1 LASSICSIAAL
12 LLLQAGAPADRVDGR
27 VLRPGAEVMEPVAG
41 VWTVLHRV
49 GPDGAGPLDSARSD
63 ARGRYS
69 YRYRRS
75 GSADA
80 VYFVSATHHGV
91 TYFTV
96 PLAFSNVSGE
106 PAEIVVFDTTSRP
119 VPITIR
125 GRHIVV
131 SAVTPAGVR
140 PVTEVFELSNDTTVT
155 FVSPDSSAAPTF
167 SVLLPR
173 NARDPKVEQG
183 DIPADAVSFAD
194 GRARMIAPI
203 PPGVKQLAYS
213 YMLPSGEFP
222 LSVPTGAPI
231 DVYEILIEEP
241 RGVAT
246 GAKLTEEPAVTAEGR
261 TFRRF
266 TAQEVPVN
274 AVAVINIPSARRSWS
289 PTFLTL
295 FIVGAA
301 SLMLLALAR
310 VYRSG

>member
-1 LASSICSIAAL
+1 M
-12 LLLQAGAPADRVDGR
+12 
-27 VLRPGAEVMEPVAG
+27 RPGPEVMEPVPG
-41 VWTVLHRV
+41 VWTMLHRV
-49 GPDGAGPLDSARSD
+49 GPDSAGPLDSVRSD

-69 YRYRRS
+69 YSYRRT

-106 PAEIVVFDTTSRP
+106 PAEIVVFDTTSRRI
-119 VPITIR
+119 PITIR

-131 SAVTPAGVR
+131 SAPTSSGMR

-155 FVSPDSSAAPTF
+155 LVSPGPSAPPTF
-167 SVLLPR
+167 SALLPK

-183 DIPADAVSFAD
+183 DISAEAVTFTD
-194 GRARMIAPI
+194 GRVRVVAPF

-213 YMLPSGEFP
+213 YTLPADEFP
-222 LSVPTGAPI
+222 LSVRAEAPV
-231 DVYEILIEEP
+231 DVYEVLIEEP
-241 RGVAT
+241 RGVVT
-246 GAKLTEEPAVTAEGR
+246 GAKMTEEPAVTAEGR

-266 TAQEVPVN
+266 LAQEVPLN
-274 AVAVINIPSARRSWS
+274 AVAVIDIPSPRRSWS
-289 PTFLTL
+289 PTFLIL
-295 FIVGAA
+295 FIVAVG

-310 VYRSG
+310 AYRRG

>member
-1 LASSICSIAAL
+1 MASSICRIAV
-12 LLLQAGAPADRVDGR
+12 LLLQAAAPPDRVDGR
-27 VLRPGAEVMEPVAG
+27 VVRPGPEVMEPVAG

-63 ARGRYS
+63 ARGRYTYS
-69 YRYRRS
+69 YRRT

-96 PLAFSNVSGE
+96 PLAFDDVSGD
-106 PAEIVVFDTTSRP
+106 PAEIVVFDTTSRR

-131 SAVTPAGVR
+131 SAPTSSGVR

-155 FVSPDSSAAPTF
+155 LVSPGPSSPPTF
-167 SVLLPR
+167 SAPLPR

-183 DIPADAVSFAD
+183 DVPADAVSFAD
-194 GRARMIAPI
+194 GRVRVVAPL

-213 YMLPSGEFP
+213 YTLPAAEFP
-222 LSVPTGAPI
+222 LSIPAEAPI
-231 DVYEILIEEP
+231 DVYEVLIEEP
-241 RGVAT
+241 RGVAS

-266 TAQEVPVN
+266 MAQEVPLN
-274 AVAVINIPSARRSWS
+274 AVAVIDIPSARRTWS
-289 PTFLTL
+289 PTFLIL
-295 FIVGAA
+295 FIVAAA

-310 VYRSG
+310 AYRRK

>member
-1 LASSICSIAAL
+1 
-12 LLLQAGAPADRVDGR
+12 
-27 VLRPGAEVMEPVAG
+27 MEPVAG

-69 YRYRRS
+69 YSFRRT

-96 PLAFSNVSGE
+96 PLAFSSVSGD
-106 PAEIVVFDTTSRP
+106 PTEIIVFDTTSRR

-131 SAVTPAGVR
+131 AAATSAGLR
-140 PVTEVFELSNDTTVT
+140 PVTEVFELSNDTTMT
-155 FVSPDSSAAPTF
+155 LVSPGPSSPPTF
-167 SVLLPR
+167 TALLPR

-194 GRARMIAPI
+194 GRVRVIAPI
-203 PPGVKQLAYS
+203 PPGVKQLTYS
-213 YMLPSGEFP
+213 YTLPSAEFP
-222 LSVPTGAPI
+222 LAVPAERPI

-241 RGVAT
+241 RGSAT

-266 TAQEVPVN
+266 MAQEVPQNTV
-274 AVAVINIPSARRSWS
+274 VVINIPSPRRTWS
-289 PTFLTL
+289 PTFLVL

-301 SLMLLALAR
+301 ALMLLALAR
-310 VYRSG
+310 AYRKR

>member
-1 LASSICSIAAL
+1 M
-12 LLLQAGAPADRVDGR
+12 LLQAVAPPDRVDGR
-27 VLRPGAEVMEPVAG
+27 VLRPGSEVMEPVAG
-41 VWTVLHRV
+41 VWTALHRV
-49 GPDGAGPLDSARSD
+49 GPDGAGPLDSARTDS
-63 ARGRYS
+63 RGRYS
-69 YRYRRS
+69 YSYRRT
-75 GSADA
+75 GSTDA

-96 PLAFSNVSGE
+96 PLAFDNVSGE
-106 PAEIVVFDTTSRP
+106 PAEIVVFDTTSRR

-131 SAVTPAGVR
+131 SAVTSAGLR

-155 FVSPDSSAAPTF
+155 LVSPGPSSPPTF
-167 SVLLPR
+167 AALLPR

-183 DIPADAVSFAD
+183 DVPADAVSFAD
-194 GRARMIAPI
+194 GRVRMVAPL

-213 YMLPSGEFP
+213 YTLPSAEFP
-222 LSVPTGAPI
+222 LSVPAEAPV

-266 TAQEVPVN
+266 MAQEVPLN
-274 AVAVINIPSARRSWS
+274 AVAVIDIPSARRAWS
-289 PTFLTL
+289 PTFLIL

-310 VYRSG
+310 AYRRK

>member
-1 LASSICSIAAL
+1 
-12 LLLQAGAPADRVDGR
+12 
-27 VLRPGAEVMEPVAG
+27 MEPVPG

-69 YRYRRS
+69 YNYRRT

-96 PLAFSNVSGE
+96 PLAFDNVSGD
-106 PAEIVVFDTTSRP
+106 PAEIVVFDTTSGP
-119 VPITIR
+119 LPITIR
-125 GRHIVV
+125 GRHIIV
-131 SAVTPAGVR
+131 SAPTSSGLR
-140 PVTEVFELSNDTTVT
+140 PVTEVFELSNDTSVT
-155 FVSPDSSAAPTF
+155 LVSPGPSSPPTF
-167 SVLLPR
+167 TALLPP
-173 NARDPKVEQG
+173 NAREPRVEQG
-183 DIPADAVSFAD
+183 DVPSDAVSFTA
-194 GRARMIAPI
+194 GRVRMIAPL

-213 YMLPSGEFP
+213 YTLPIAEFP
-222 LSVPTGAPI
+222 LSVPTEAPI
-231 DVYEILIEEP
+231 DVYEVLIEEP

-266 TAQEVPVN
+266 LAQEVPAN

-289 PTFLTL
+289 PTFLVL

-301 SLMLLALAR
+301 SLMLLTLAR
-310 VYRSG
+310 AYRRK